1 MRRLLSLVCLVLV
14 LLTQVVALARAD
26 DGETVV
32 RAILFYSPNCPHCHQ
47 VITEVLSPLMEQY
60 GKQLQIVGADTAT
73 SEGSALYHA
82 AIEHFVIPPER
93 QGVPTLIIG
102 DVVLVGSREIPE
114 QLSGLIEEGM
124 AAGGVDWPAIPG
136 LVPPATPTPAVT
148 PSPTPAPTAT
158 PSLTLMQQ
166 TTSGPVV
173 RMVYF
178 TSAECLHCGAIV
190 NEVLSPLQAEYG
202 DQLQIKVVEI
212 SDPANYEMMI
222 RAEELCGVTSEE
234 RGLPTLVIDGQALI
248 GEDAIRGQLHC
259 LLDTCLGA
267 GGTSWPDIPGLEKIA
282 VGVAGGTGPGSN
294 PGWEGIE
301 PCGPEDAVV
310 CEGPAPIWVAYFYDV
325 GCQECSRAEY
335 DIQYV
340 RSKYPQLVVEEY
352 SVQDDA
358 TLAEWLAAH
367 FDVPEK
373 QHLATPALFV
383 GREYLIGANITSEA
397 LLALAEKYASTGVA
411 RAWADFDPKAAEQ
424 SIIERFRSF
433 GVLTVVFAG
442 LVDGLNPCAFATL
455 VFFVSYLTLSGR
467 KGREILTVGAA
478 FTLGVFLAYL
488 AVGLGFYKV
497 LDLLG
502 DLLTTLGRWVYGLTG
517 LFCAVLAVFS
527 FLDFLKARRGEVG
540 DMTLNLPH
548 GLRMRINAVIRRG
561 RESRAFVAGAFVTGV
576 VVSFLELA
584 CTGQVYL
591 PTIIFVIS
599 QPEMRVRAFTFLV
612 LYNLLF
618 ILPLMVVFILAYY
631 GTGSKQFTRFLQ
643 QRAAPVKLGMALL
656 FAALATWLTVA
667 VVV

>member
-1 MRRLLSLVCLVLV
+1 MRRLLPLVCVVFV
-14 LLTQVVALARAD
+14 LLMAVAPARAD

-32 RAILFYSPNCPHCHQ
+32 HAILFYSPSCPHCHQ
-47 VITEVLSPLMEQY
+47 VIEEVLPPLMEQY
-60 GKQLQIVGADTAT
+60 GAQLQIVGADTST

-114 QLSGLIEEGM
+114 QLPGLIEEGM

-136 LVPPATPTPAVT
+136 MVPPTAPTPTPAVM
-148 PSPTPAPTAT
+148 PSSTPAPTAT
-158 PSLTLMQQ
+158 PSSTS
-166 TTSGPVV
+166 TPATSGPVV

-178 TSAECLHCGAIV
+178 TSAECPHCRAIIS
-190 NEVLSPLQAEYG
+190 EVLSPLQAEHG
-202 DQLQIKVVEI
+202 DHVQIKVVEI

-222 RAEELCGVTSEE
+222 RAEELCGVTAEE
-234 RGLPTLVIDGQALI
+234 RGLPTLVIDGQALV

-259 LLDTCLGA
+259 LLDSCLGA
-267 GGTSWPDIPGLEKIA
+267 GGTSWPDIPGLEEIA
-282 VGVAGGTGPGSN
+282 IGVAEGTGPGSN

-335 DIQYV
+335 DIRYV
-340 RSKYPQLVVEEY
+340 RTKYPQLVVEEY
-352 SVQDDA
+352 SVQDNA
-358 TLAEWLAAH
+358 ALAEWLATH
-367 FDVPEK
+367 FDVPER

-383 GREYLIGANITSEA
+383 GEEYLIGADITSEA
-397 LLALAEKYASTGVA
+397 LLALAEKYASTGAA
-411 RAWADFDPKAAEQ
+411 RAWADFDPEAAEQ
-424 SIIERFRSF
+424 SIIERFKSF

-488 AVGLGFYKV
+488 VVGLGFYKV

-548 GLRMRINAVIRRG
+548 GLRLRINAVIRKG
-561 RESRAFVAGAFVTGV
+561 RKSEAFVIGAFVTGV

-591 PTIIFVIS
+591 PTIIFVVS
-599 QPEMRVRAFTFLV
+599 QPEMRVRAFVFLV

-618 ILPLMVVFILAYY
+618 ILPLVVVFILAYY

-643 QRAAPVKLGMALL
+643 QKAAPVKLGMALL
-656 FAALATWLTVA
+656 FAALATWLVA
-667 VVV
+667 GVVV